1 MQVSIH
7 SSASVDSESYAIWLA
22 VAQAKGKSNEHLGGL
37 VTIRCPKS
45 GWFQKA
51 VGHCGSHGIR

>member
-7 SSASVDSESYAIWLA
+7 SSANVDSENCAIWLA

-37 VTIRCPKS
+37 VTANIGAS
-45 GWFQKA
+45 D
-51 VGHCGSHGIR
+51 